1 MNCVVEERINNI
13 QSENALIQ
21 DTKKEMIK
29 NSGKLKLNND
39 ESKLSIIELFPWILE
54 FRKMCKCIHTEKSMA
69 SLKELMKFYLRN
81 ISVSVNECYTRPLRA
96 GKLKDFISDSL
107 MLFLYIYR
115 ELSKDCD
122 RFSYLNIMSD
132 LLAFYI
138 DMELKASRKSRE
150 DHDKICARI
159 TSCLYVYLEHSMDY
173 LLDTLMKIQF
183 MCRSYHHILDPIMT
197 KLIKSIPTHPES
209 DIMYI
214 RYFFIYRLWRKINEN
229 VAVKNQ
235 ITTAAIASL
244 GPLPLTFSSSIL
256 EDVLPKVPKS
266 QPNSTKSLLQQKF
279 DIKKHCV
286 MFTQYCKENNGSV
299 YQDGPATPIDSSSR
313 INSKMPEDI
322 VKEDVEYIDN
332 NINSII
338 SNKNKQN
345 ESISLLKTF
354 KSLNLEKQTS
364 FKCLGTFSNNISTKH
379 VNSKTMKSNKNRL
392 RRKCKKTN
400 EIVVIDLT
408 SDVVLEK
415 CIKKRKS
422 RKLAWLEE
430 AKKNIDLKI
439 ITASQK
445 KQKQKSSISRSHQL
459 EEPSQ
464 LVDATEN
471 LNKKQE
477 SNQMVIDVKNSENNK
492 KLIAC
497 TENITKSIDI
507 EVNTKKTQIK
517 TSTITNKAVLTEIL
531 SLKKQ
536 VSKVSNSIVNS
547 NCLSNR
553 DNSNIQNEEKKDD
566 RFNKQTVIKRLV
578 ETDDFSE
585 PETREKLESFKK
597 VCDLETECAGVNNIT
612 ICTPYNSKDNAV
624 NSNHSNFNVINN
636 EITDK
641 ITLSKNTER
650 GNQNIQNNKT
660 LDVCFNKTILESD
673 YSNKIFNSE
682 VRCEE
687 LITAQNNKTETIST
701 ETIKNIEASS
711 VKSLVNYKE
720 KQESSCVF
728 VKISTMQEKSESQ
741 MESKSSKCTNKVKN
755 EFCPRTELEI
765 CKEINKNIKEDKS
778 SIANIRESI
787 FESYSMDKKNISN
800 TNNATCPNEN
810 IENNK
815 NSCIDTNFKRCIDDI
830 IENKCDGKFGK
841 YTNKEDISCE
851 SNEISSV
858 SSEIETKECSKII
871 EEKNV
876 NNVAK
881 NKYITQELQD
891 NIDGLSLLASVSQHI
906 PHLKPESDI
915 KCDQIKVK
923 DYASLRYACYNQI
936 TDDEADTNDSS
947 NTVSQLLENP
957 STEII
962 NRIVGIYPEDALD
975 VALHVEVTSN
985 ETNNGNND
993 SELCKVIFQPETNL
1007 NYDTDT
1013 LTHNLAPIENNV
1025 QTVKEN
1031 TNVILNGETVVLLQK
1046 SPNSNLYIINK
1057 AIENSKDHNNDEEN
1071 NRLKE
1076 KNWISQTEDCGQF
1089 ETLSSLDHVSCNLD
1103 LTPYQENKCSIVRG
1117 KGIKIE
1123 WEDNFSD
1130 MKTYSTKLSTDMLS
1144 INSQIY
1150 QDINVM
1156 NKSIDKRKSNS
1167 TFRQNIKQE
1176 FNISNHMASNCA
1188 IPGFSG
1194 IHSHPREVDSQH
1206 PLHIPATHPTTLPAI
1221 YGNCADNTE
1230 LCVPYHKHC
1239 TSVSCNLQI
1248 NATSSLYSHAK
1259 SGNPCGRSH
1268 CSCLNCTYDIVA
1280 HCRQCMH
1287 PASDSHVSCIE
1298 SSPYF
1303 LSTHSSVQSPAVQE
1317 HDRAKNEV
1325 IEKLYDD
1332 QLLCKIEKNL
1342 LQNNSL
1348 EKLEVQCDSERMFNK
1363 AAENKLPL
1371 KKRLKAHAMAYGE
1384 VQIKAKNVDNY
1395 PAMPMMSIA
1404 ALEALDN
1411 TRKGSDQIVKSE
1423 YEVSVGKKEESH
1435 NDYHCSSNLIRRNYY
1450 KDMHVA
1456 NSHQNLAKE
1465 NTRKIECQFRS
1476 TNNQTDNT
1484 ICQESCLQRTVKT
1497 SAQRKEINL
1506 SDVAS
1511 LKQFDIEP
1519 MEQEGTYKKIK
1530 KTQSPL
1536 RQTRSSKRNVP
1547 KVNYSYTDVDPE
1559 WNPSGESKR
1568 KRKKTSR

>member
-197 KLIKSIPTHPES
+197 KIIKSIPTHPES

-313 INSKMPEDI
+313 INSKMVFIYPEDI

-364 FKCLGTFSNNISTKH
+364 FKCL
-379 VNSKTMKSNKNRL
+379 
-392 RRKCKKTN
+392 
-400 EIVVIDLT
+400 
-408 SDVVLEK
+408 
-415 CIKKRKS
+415 
-422 RKLAWLEE
+422 
-430 AKKNIDLKI
+430 
-439 ITASQK
+439 
-445 KQKQKSSISRSHQL
+445 
-459 EEPSQ
+459 
-464 LVDATEN
+464 
-471 LNKKQE
+471 
-477 SNQMVIDVKNSENNK
+477 
-492 KLIAC
+492 
-497 TENITKSIDI
+497 
-507 EVNTKKTQIK
+507 
-517 TSTITNKAVLTEIL
+517 
-531 SLKKQ
+531 
-536 VSKVSNSIVNS
+536 
-547 NCLSNR
+547 
-553 DNSNIQNEEKKDD
+553 
-566 RFNKQTVIKRLV
+566 
-578 ETDDFSE
+578 
-585 PETREKLESFKK
+585 
-597 VCDLETECAGVNNIT
+597 
-612 ICTPYNSKDNAV
+612 
-624 NSNHSNFNVINN
+624 
-636 EITDK
+636 
-641 ITLSKNTER
+641 
-650 GNQNIQNNKT
+650 
-660 LDVCFNKTILESD
+660 
-673 YSNKIFNSE
+673 
-682 VRCEE
+682 
-687 LITAQNNKTETIST
+687 
-701 ETIKNIEASS
+701 
-711 VKSLVNYKE
+711 
-720 KQESSCVF
+720 
-728 VKISTMQEKSESQ
+728 
-741 MESKSSKCTNKVKN
+741 
-755 EFCPRTELEI
+755 
-765 CKEINKNIKEDKS
+765 
-778 SIANIRESI
+778 
-787 FESYSMDKKNISN
+787 
-800 TNNATCPNEN
+800 
-810 IENNK
+810 
-815 NSCIDTNFKRCIDDI
+815 
-830 IENKCDGKFGK
+830 
-841 YTNKEDISCE
+841 
-851 SNEISSV
+851 
-858 SSEIETKECSKII
+858 
-871 EEKNV
+871 
-876 NNVAK
+876 
-881 NKYITQELQD
+881 
-891 NIDGLSLLASVSQHI
+891 
-906 PHLKPESDI
+906 
-915 KCDQIKVK
+915 
-923 DYASLRYACYNQI
+923 
-936 TDDEADTNDSS
+936 
-947 NTVSQLLENP
+947 
-957 STEII
+957 EII

-1239 TSVSCNLQI
+1239 TSVSYNVCTRHRILMCLVSKVVRI
-1248 NATSSLYSHAK
+1248 
-1259 SGNPCGRSH
+1259 
-1268 CSCLNCTYDIVA
+1268 SC
-1280 HCRQCMH
+1280 
-1287 PASDSHVSCIE
+1287 
-1298 SSPYF
+1298 
-1303 LSTHSSVQSPAVQE
+1303 
-1317 HDRAKNEV
+1317 
-1325 IEKLYDD
+1325 
-1332 QLLCKIEKNL
+1332 
-1342 LQNNSL
+1342 
-1348 EKLEVQCDSERMFNK
+1348 
-1363 AAENKLPL
+1363 
-1371 KKRLKAHAMAYGE
+1371 
-1384 VQIKAKNVDNY
+1384 
-1395 PAMPMMSIA
+1395 
-1404 ALEALDN
+1404 
-1411 TRKGSDQIVKSE
+1411 
-1423 YEVSVGKKEESH
+1423 
-1435 NDYHCSSNLIRRNYY
+1435 
-1450 KDMHVA
+1450 
-1456 NSHQNLAKE
+1456 
-1465 NTRKIECQFRS
+1465 
-1476 TNNQTDNT
+1476 
-1484 ICQESCLQRTVKT
+1484 QRTLQYKALPSKSMT
-1497 SAQRKEINL
+1497 EQR
-1506 SDVAS
+1506 
-1511 LKQFDIEP
+1511 
-1519 MEQEGTYKKIK
+1519 M
-1530 KTQSPL
+1530 
-1536 RQTRSSKRNVP
+1536 RS
-1547 KVNYSYTDVDPE
+1547 
-1559 WNPSGESKR
+1559 
-1568 KRKKTSR
+1568 